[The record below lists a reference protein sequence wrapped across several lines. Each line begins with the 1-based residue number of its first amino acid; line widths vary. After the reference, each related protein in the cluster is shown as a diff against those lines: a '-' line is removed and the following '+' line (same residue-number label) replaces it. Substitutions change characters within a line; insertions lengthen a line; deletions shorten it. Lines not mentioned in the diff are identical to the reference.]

1 MADLRLCTC
10 RSGLGQLAIVAA
22 LAFTG
27 PASAEDAWTPLR
39 EGWSRYQNERFGTSA
54 EVPRHIFKLV
64 EPPPVNGDGRA
75 FTSRDGSQL
84 TVSGSYGPYVVT
96 DTFTEY
102 KAWLLENAEL
112 DRITYKAE
120 GKSWLV
126 LSGIKGQNIV
136 YQRVMEG
143 CGAAHTLHIEY
154 LASKKDLY
162 GPVAVRMARS
172 LSCKAGPLR
181 SQ

>member
-1 MADLRLCTC
+1 MADLRLCIC
-10 RSGLGQLAIVAA
+10 RAAVGQLAVVAG

-27 PASAEDAWTPLR
+27 PASAEDTWTPLR
-39 EGWSRYQNERFGTSA
+39 EGWSRYKNERFGTSA
-54 EVPRHIFKLV
+54 EVPLHLFKLV

-75 FTSRDGSQL
+75 FASRDGAQL
-84 TVSGSYGPYVVT
+84 TISGSYGPYVVT

-102 KAWLLENAEL
+102 KVWLLENAEL

-126 LSGIKGQNIV
+126 LSGVKGQNIV
-136 YQRVMEG
+136 YEKVMEG

-154 LASKKDLY
+154 PAIKKELY
-162 GPVAVRMARS
+162 DPVAARIARS
-172 LSCKAGPLR
+172 LER
-181 SQ
+181 I